1 MSLLK
6 LKQDILVDFRSSL
19 GSPADICQSGT
30 MQERAKKINSQVN
43 SILASIRHKIAL
55 HSEKQIANL
64 VLQYCYSV
72 ISIEYRHRVWPYEY
86 MAFSRRIG
94 ELWEGFCSAAWDFPA
109 RSDLERI
116 TAPDFIDVRDAIF
129 KRIQDNIGEHANRE
143 EIITDINTLLEIIG
157 EVNMSE
163 DEVFMLANVPHVVDF
178 KSGFGSNEKGN
189 MLRLK
194 TVGQAYKLWNHN
206 TELLLIVR
214 QSVNNNYLNVL
225 KRTSL
230 WSVYTGDEAYSKIYS
245 LTGAD
250 INRVRTQA
258 INWLEDLPPD
268 IIQYFKRQPTDL
280 TSYLTW

>member
-6 LKQDILVDFRSSL
+6 LKQDILLDFRSSL
-19 GSPADICQSGT
+19 GSAADICQSGT